1 MSSSDRSSPGRVEG
15 LGPGDDVKVEWAS
28 ARFDHPARA
37 DATHRFLDEPGHHL
51 LIAYDGDTPL

>member
-1 MSSSDRSSPGRVEG
+1 MSSSDRPSPGRGEG

-28 ARFDHPARA
+28 ALFDHPAHA
-37 DATHRFLDEPGHHL
+37 DATRRFLDEPGHHL